1 MRKEKSILRRLIPWA
16 VALALIAALVV
27 FVGIPLY
34 SQNDTVAE
42 NPPKISYFEEKP
54 KTLTMENDSLLFEL
68 NTGTTQFVLTEKAT
82 GRVWRSNPENAA
94 NDPVAVAANKN
105 MLQSTLVVTYSS
117 ADGVIDYNN
126 YQYSIQ
132 NGNYDIEQRDDGSIA
147 VKYSVGKIEKIY
159 LIPTAIAAE
168 RYQDFTSRMNA
179 SDVKLRVA
187 KAYTSYTPESVAKLD
202 ADKRDALLAL
212 YPEAENQAMYVLI
225 SSTSESNK
233 QKLQE
238 LFVDAGYTQEEYEH
252 DMQLVAGTQ
261 ENEDPIFNVTVEYR
275 LEGGDFVV
283 SVPYQEMRYRAEYPI
298 TGVTVLPM
306 FGAAGT
312 EDEGFMFIPEGGG
325 ALINYNNGKLSQ
337 NSYYANLYGWD
348 WGSERTEVVSET
360 KNTFPV
366 FGMTRNG
373 GSFIC
378 IMEGAPSYGG
388 IQADISMRYNS
399 YNWICAKYTVL
410 HSDKYNVSAKTA
422 RLVYMFEKELPQD
435 TVVQRYRFIDSDSYV
450 AMAGAYGEYLRAKYP
465 ELNDQNA
472 SADMPVNVEMIGA
485 IDKKVVKLGLPVD
498 SVQPTTTFAQAAEII
513 RDLQQNGV
521 KNLNVRYTGWCNGGV
536 NQKVLSSVNVLG
548 ELGGKKGMEQLISDA
563 KNLDVNL
570 YFDGVTCFAYKSGFF
585 QGFIP
590 FRDAARFTT
599 REQIRI
605 YPYSAIT
612 FQPMDYDAID
622 PFYLVEPHY
631 AQDKAGNLIS
641 FLKNANAYGVA
652 FRDIGYI
659 LSGDYNPRGTTTREQ
674 VKQMN
679 LDTVAEAKAAGEKV
693 MVKEGFDYV
702 MPYADL
708 ITDMD
713 LEGTSY
719 SIIDAAVPFYQI
731 AIHGTVNYTGQ
742 AINLDSDWQTELLRC
757 AEYGAG
763 LNFSFMAED
772 AKILQDTFHTNY
784 YGSTYAFWKDDAAK
798 IVGDYQ
804 TAMAGLNKQR
814 ITGHEIVNSD
824 VKVTAYENGAKVYV
838 NYGTADYTA
847 DGVTV
852 PARSYIVT
860 GGETK

>member
-1 MRKEKSILRRLIPWA
+1 MRKGQSILRRLIPWA
-16 VALALIAALVV
+16 VALALIAALVI

-34 SQNDTVAE
+34 SQTDAITE

-54 KTLTMENDSLLFEL
+54 QTLTMENDSLLFEL
-68 NTGTTQFVLTEKAT
+68 DTGTTQFVLTEKAS

-94 NDPVAVAANKN
+94 DDPVAVAANKN
-105 MLQSTLVVTYSS
+105 LLQSTLMVTYSS

-132 NGNYDIEQRDDGSIA
+132 NGNYAVEQRDDGSIA
-147 VKYSVGKIEKIY
+147 VIYSVGKIEKVY
-159 LIPTAIAAE
+159 VIPTAITAE
-168 RYQDFTSRMNA
+168 RYQDFTSRMKE

-187 KAYTSYTPESVAKLD
+187 KAYTAYTPESVAKMD
-202 ADKRDALLAL
+202 ADKRGALLEL
-212 YPEAENQAMYVLI
+212 YPEAENQALYVLI

-233 QKLQE
+233 KKLEE
-238 LFVDAGYTQEEYEH
+238 LFEGAGYTQEEYEL
-252 DMQLVAGTQ
+252 DLQLVAGAAESTI
-261 ENEDPIFNVTVEYR
+261 PVFNVTIEYR
-275 LEGGDFVV
+275 LDGGDFVV
-283 SVPYQEMRYRAEYPI
+283 SLPYQEMRYRAEYPI
-298 TGVTVLPM
+298 TAVTVLPM

-312 EDEGFMFIPEGGG
+312 SDEGFMFIPEGGG
-325 ALINYNNGKLSQ
+325 ALIRYNNGKLSQ
-337 NSYYANLYGWD
+337 TSYYANMYGWD

-366 FGMTRNG
+366 FGMTRDG

-378 IMEGAPSYGG
+378 IMEDAASYGG
-388 IQADISMRYNS
+388 VQADISMRYNS

-422 RLVYMFEKELPQD
+422 RLVYMFEKELPDD
-435 TVVQRYRFIDSDSYV
+435 TVVQRYRFLDSDSYV
-450 AMAGAYGEYLRAKYP
+450 DMASAYGDYLRAKYP
-465 ELNDQNA
+465 EMSESSVNE
-472 SADMPVNVEMIGA
+472 DMPITVEMIGA
-485 IDKKVVKLGLPVD
+485 IDKKVVKLGMPVD
-498 SVQPTTTFAQAAEII
+498 SVTATTTFSQATEII
-513 RDLQQNGV
+513 RDLVRDGV

-536 NQKVLSSVNVLG
+536 NQKVLSSVKVLN
-548 ELGGKKGMEQLISDA
+548 ELGGAKGMELLINDA
-563 KNLDVNL
+563 KNIGVPL
-570 YFDGVTCFAYKSGFF
+570 YFDGISCFAYKSGIL

-599 REQIRI
+599 REQIKL

-612 FQPMDYDAID
+612 FLPMDGDAMD

-631 AQDKAGNLIS
+631 AQEKASNLIRD
-641 FLKNANAYGVA
+641 LKNRNAYGVA

-679 LDTVAEAKAAGEKV
+679 LDTVMEAKNAGEKV
-693 MVKEGFDYV
+693 MIKEGYDFV
-702 MPYADL
+702 MPYADM

-713 LEGTSY
+713 LDGIPY
-719 SIIDAAVPFYQI
+719 SIIDENVPFYQI
-731 AIHGTVNYTGQ
+731 AIHGAVNYTGQ

-772 AKILQDTFHTNY
+772 AKVLQDTFHTNY
-784 YGSTYAFWKDDAAK
+784 YGSTYDLWKEDAAK
-798 IVGDYQ
+798 IITDYQ
-804 TAMAGLNKQR
+804 TAMAGLNNQR
-814 ITGHEIVNSD
+814 ITGHEILTGD
-824 VKVTAYENGAKVYV
+824 VTVTAYESGEKVYV
-838 NYGTADYTA
+838 NYGMEDYA
-847 DGVTV
+847 AAGVTV

>member
-34 SQNDTVAE
+34 SQSETVTE
-42 NPPKISYFEEKP
+42 NPPKISYFDEKP
-54 KTLTMENDSLLFEL
+54 KKLTMENDSLLFEL
-68 NTGTTQFVLTEKAT
+68 DTGTTQFVLTEKAT

-94 NDPVAVAANKN
+94 SDPIAVAANKN
-105 MLQSTLVVTYSS
+105 LLQSTLVVTYSS

-132 NGNYDIEQRDDGSIA
+132 NGNYTVEQREDGSIA
-147 VKYSVGKIEKIY
+147 VEYSVGKIEKIY
-159 LIPTAIAAE
+159 VIPTAITAE
-168 RYQDFTSRMNA
+168 RYQEFSSRMKA
-179 SDVKLRVA
+179 SDVKLWVS
-187 KAYTSYTPESVAKLD
+187 KAYTSYTPESVSKME
-202 ADKRDALLAL
+202 ADKREALLAL

-233 QKLQE
+233 KKLQE
-238 LFVDAGYTQEEYEH
+238 LFADAGYNQEEYEQ
-252 DMQLVAGTQ
+252 DMLLVAGV
-261 ENEDPIFNVTVEYR
+261 EESLNPIFNVTVEYR

-283 SVPYQEMRYRAEYPI
+283 SVPYQAMRYRTEYPI

-312 EDEGFMFIPEGGG
+312 ADEGFMFIPEGGG
-325 ALINYNNGKLSQ
+325 ALISFNNGKLSQ

-366 FGMTRNG
+366 FGMARNG

-422 RLVYMFEKELPQD
+422 RLVYMFEKELPED
-435 TVVQRYRFIDSDSYV
+435 TVVQRYRFIDSGNYV
-450 AMAGAYGEYLRAKYP
+450 DMANAYGDYLRAKYP

-472 SADMPVNVEMIGA
+472 GADMPVNVEMIGA
-485 IDKKVVKLGLPVD
+485 IDKKVVKLGMPVD
-498 SVQPTTTFAQAAEII
+498 SVEATTTFTQAADII
-513 RDLQQNGV
+513 RDLVQSGV

-536 NQKVLSSVNVLG
+536 NQKVLSSVKVLG
-548 ELGGKKGMEQLISDA
+548 ELGGTKGMERLISDV
-563 KNLDVNL
+563 KGMGVSL
-570 YFDGVTCFAYKSGFF
+570 YFDGVSCFAYKSGIL

-599 REQIRI
+599 REQIKI

-631 AQDKAGNLIS
+631 AQDKASNLIS
-641 FLKNANAYGVA
+641 FLKNAKADGIA

-679 LDTVAEAKAAGEKV
+679 LDTVMEAKAAGEKV

-713 LEGTSY
+713 LEGTPY
-719 SIIDAAVPFYQI
+719 SIIDASVPFYQI
-731 AIHGTVNYTGQ
+731 AIHGTVSYTGE

-784 YGSTYAFWKDDAAK
+784 YGATYDFWKDDAAK
-798 IVGDYQ
+798 IIADYQ
-804 TAMAGLNKQR
+804 TAMAGLNQQR
-814 ITGHEIVNSD
+814 ITGHEILTGE
-824 VKVTAYENGAKVYV
+824 VKVTVYENGAKVYV
-838 NYGTADYTA
+838 NYGTEDYA
-847 DGVTV
+847 AEGVTV